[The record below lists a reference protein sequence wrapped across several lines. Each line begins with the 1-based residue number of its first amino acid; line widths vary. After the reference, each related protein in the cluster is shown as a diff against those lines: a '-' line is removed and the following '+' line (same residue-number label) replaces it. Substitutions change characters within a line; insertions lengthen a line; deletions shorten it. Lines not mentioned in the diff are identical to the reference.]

1 VNRKPSAIPGV
12 RDRISDVCLTT
23 ASPPRRRYRFAGFT
37 LSPRGRL
44 LLRGGRELPLI
55 PRYFDLLVLLVER
68 RGDAVHRREIFDA
81 VWSDVVVSDSALTQA
96 VRTIRRALG
105 DDPREPQ
112 FIRTV
117 SRHGYRFVCADI
129 VEEPD
134 DGPAVASS
142 PVSPVPAAAPEDAR
156 EAALAVLLQEPNGRE
171 DEGDTRRDAAEVLH
185 QMGTAD
191 ALARLQGR
199 RGHERARAHLRDSR
213 WDVPGAAPV
222 PLLGAPGGAKALAI
236 LFGLR
241 LRRARR
247 LAGERWFKAAVGGA
261 LAGLVSGVL
270 GGTVLWLGPGSRMT
284 PTVPIVL
291 GLLGMAVGGAGAAGV
306 GAGLAM
312 AEVLVRSWRRVS
324 LAILG
329 ALGGGLAGALSH
341 LVAQWTVQGLFGRD
355 MSPIG
360 GSFEG
365 LVMGGAIGLGY
376 GLATPRPEGGMAT
389 PAGWARMRVAL
400 LTGLAGAIAALALAA
415 TGSYLGAM
423 SLDFMARSF
432 PGSQVSFEP
441 LARLLGESAPGWL
454 TRLAIGAGEGLAF
467 GSGLAF
473 GLTHRPRLER

>member
-1 VNRKPSAIPGV
+1 M
-12 RDRISDVCLTT
+12 TT
-23 ASPPRRRYRFAGFT
+23 APPPHRRYRFAGFT
-37 LSPRGRL
+37 LSPRGRV
-44 LLRGGRELPLI
+44 LLRGSTELPLI

-68 RGDAVHRREIFDA
+68 RQDAVHRREIFDA

-96 VRTIRRALG
+96 IRTIRRALG

-117 SRHGYRFVCADI
+117 SRHGYRFVCADT
-129 VEEPD
+129 VEEED
-134 DGPAVASS
+134 TQPAPAPILSD
-142 PVSPVPAAAPEDAR
+142 PPAPVPEQSEPDRLET
-156 EAALAVLLQEPNGRE
+156 ALAVLLQEPNGQPD
-171 DEGDTRRDAAEVLH
+171 DEANRRDAAEVLH
-185 QMGTAD
+185 QLGTAE
-191 ALARLQGR
+191 ALTRLDSR
-199 RGHERARAHLRDSR
+199 PGHERARAHLRDSR
-213 WDVPGAAPV
+213 WDVPGAGPV
-222 PLLGAPGGAKALAI
+222 PLVGAPGGARALAI

-247 LAGERWFKAAVGGA
+247 LAGERWFKAATGGA

-270 GGTVLWLGPGSRMT
+270 GGTALWLGPGSHMT

-306 GAGLAM
+306 GAGLAA
-312 AEVLVRSWRRVS
+312 AEVLVRSRRRLS
-324 LAILG
+324 LAVFG
-329 ALGGGLAGALSH
+329 ALGGALAGATSH
-341 LVAQWTVQGLFGRD
+341 LVAQWTIQGLFGRD

-389 PAGWARMRVAL
+389 PAGRARVRVAL
-400 LTGLAGAIAALALAA
+400 LTGLAGAIAALLLAA
-415 TGSYLGAM
+415 TGSHLGAM

-441 LARLLGESAPGWL
+441 IARLLGESAPGWL

-467 GSGLAF
+467 GAGLAF
-473 GLTHRPRLER
+473 GLTHRPR

>member
-1 VNRKPSAIPGV
+1 M
-12 RDRISDVCLTT
+12 
-23 ASPPRRRYRFAGFT
+23 
-37 LSPRGRL
+37 RGST
-44 LLRGGRELPLI
+44 ELPLI

-68 RGDAVHRREIFDA
+68 RQDAVHRREIFDA

-96 VRTIRRALG
+96 IRTIRRALG

-117 SRHGYRFVCADI
+117 SRHGYRFVCADT

-134 DGPAVASS
+134 EAQAVVPA
-142 PVSPVPAAAPEDAR
+142 PVPAPPAAPQADR
-156 EAALAVLLQEPNGRE
+156 IEAALSVLLREPGGGE
-171 DEGDTRRDAAEVLH
+171 DEDNAAARRDAAETLH
-185 QMGTAD
+185 QLGTAE
-191 ALARLQGR
+191 ALAALDARP
-199 RGHERARAHLRDSR
+199 GHERARAHLRDSR

-222 PLLGAPGGAKALAI
+222 PLVGAPGGPRAIAI

-261 LAGLVSGVL
+261 LAGLVAGVL
-270 GGTVLWLGPGSRMT
+270 GGTVLWLGPGSHMT
-284 PTVPIVL
+284 PTVPIVM

-306 GAGLAM
+306 GAGLAA
-312 AEVLVRSWRRVS
+312 AEVLVRSWRRTS
-324 LAILG
+324 LAVLG
-329 ALGGGLAGALSH
+329 ALGGALAGALSH
-341 LVAQWTVQGLFGRD
+341 LFAQWTIQGLFGRD

-376 GLATPRPEGGMAT
+376 ALATPRPEGGMAT
-389 PAGWARMRVAL
+389 PTGWARVRVAL
-400 LTGLAGAIAALALAA
+400 VTGVAGAVAALALAA
-415 TGSYLGAM
+415 TGSQLGAM

-441 LARLLGESAPGWL
+441 IARLLGESAPGWL
-454 TRLAIGAGEGLAF
+454 TRVAIGTGEGLAF

-473 GLTHRPRLER
+473 GLTHRPR